1 MGPEVEL
8 ELPMPPLVEWCVQRD
23 FGHAAG
29 CVWVLARSESEAR
42 RRADPVLRG
51 VFPTSAPAGP
61 VGEAGVAR
69 AFPRAE
75 YRERQGP
82 RDFTAGVRLEAPR
95 TAR

>member
-1 MGPEVEL
+1 MHPRAQVEL
-8 ELPMPPLVEWCVQRD
+8 ELPIPSLVEWCVRRD

-29 CVWVLARSESEAR
+29 CVWVLARSEADAR
-42 RRADPVLRG
+42 GRAEPVLRN
-51 VFPTSAPAGP
+51 VFPTSPPAGP
-61 VGEAGVAR
+61 IE

>member
-1 MGPEVEL
+1 MHPQAQVEL
-8 ELPMPPLVEWCVQRD
+8 ELPVPPLVEWCVRRD

-29 CVWVLARSESEAR
+29 CVWVLARSEAEAR
-42 RRADPVLRG
+42 RRAEPVHRN
-51 VFPTSAPAGP
+51 VFPTSPPVGP
-61 VGEAGVAR
+61 VE

-82 RDFTAGVRLEAPR
+82 GDFTAGVRLDKRR

>member
-1 MGPEVEL
+1 MHPRAQTEL
-8 ELPMPPLVEWCVQRD
+8 EFPVPPLNEWCVRRD

-29 CVWVLARSESEAR
+29 CVWVLARSESDAR
-42 RRADPVLRG
+42 RQADPVLQG

-61 VGEAGVAR
+61 VE

-82 RDFTAGVRLEAPR
+82 RDFTAGVRLRESLTTR
-95 TAR
+95 